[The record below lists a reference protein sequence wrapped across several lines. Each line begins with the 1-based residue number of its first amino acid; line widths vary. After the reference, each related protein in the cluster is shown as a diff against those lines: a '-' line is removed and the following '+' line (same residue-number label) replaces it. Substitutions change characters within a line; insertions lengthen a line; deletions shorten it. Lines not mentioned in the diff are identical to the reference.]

1 MKLKEI
7 ICTNLILLIGFQLC
21 FSQESKPRLFDSIFP
36 NNCETVQIA
45 TYHLID
51 ELEKNLNSVGYI
63 VIYRKQEKSKELNF
77 RGYYHQDIIT
87 LQIKARNFNPNRLR
101 IIRAESDENK
111 IDFFIASDKSKKPDV
126 TEAKWNLNI
135 PSKPIMFDDGTG
147 GQLCAE
153 TPFRLNTFSEVLKT
167 NKKAQGHFVIYADS
181 IKDFPKE
188 KKRITNEI
196 MKFGIPL
203 KAIKFFFRKDNA
215 TIYPYAKL
223 WLVPN
228 NRE

>member
-7 ICTNLILLIGFQLC
+7 IFINLILFIFFQFC
-21 FSQESKPRLFDSIFP
+21 FSQESKPKLFDSIFP

-45 TYHLID
+45 TYYLID

-77 RGYYHQDIIT
+77 WGYYHQDIIT
-87 LQIKARNFNPNRLR
+87 LQIKARNFDPNRLK

-111 IDFFIASDKSKKPDV
+111 IDFYIASDKLNKPDF

-153 TPFRLNTFSEVLKT
+153 TPFRLNTFSEILKA
-167 NKKAQGHFVIYADS
+167 NKDAEGYFVIYADS
-181 IKDFPKE
+181 MKDFPKE

-196 MKFGIPL
+196 VKFGITI
-203 KAIKFFFRKDNA
+203 KAIKFFFRKDNS

-228 NRE
+228 NRK